1 MNEVPEEP
9 EISKRQENQS
19 SGIKVE
25 MQPVDQDKKPHMPI
39 TMQKP
44 GQQGIFQ
51 FLQPQN
57 QDSNL
62 SFNVPEESKELKE
75 DHLPKPDQKLDFHKL
90 EEKKQKDEN
99 HVDFIFG
106 QAKYDFNF

>member
-1 MNEVPEEP
+1 
-9 EISKRQENQS
+9 
-19 SGIKVE
+19 

-75 DHLPKPDQKLDFHKL
+75 DH
-90 EEKKQKDEN
+90 
-99 HVDFIFG
+99 
-106 QAKYDFNF
+106 